1 MGPKNTTFPYSAIY
15 SIPGLKIVNA
25 PFNAQVEVFRQQ
37 HPISRDKPTA
47 FVAGR
52 GYEDSL
58 GPEMPDKVVYKAGDL
73 GTVLGEFYTV
83 ITGHC
88 PGVPSYVA
96 KAALEN
102 SEVIGVS
109 PFVNS
114 DEHMANWRNS
124 KIYSETGF
132 KLEPWESATIAIHTG
147 LGMWHRDVCNIELT
161 NNHRQHVYVVGG
173 HTGTFHETIV
183 AVAHDAI
190 IGALLGVEGVSNDI
204 AIIKN
209 YLDRY
214 GTRCNIVED
223 TDPKAL
229 VEKVRELDRILKE
242 HENGHKQEKEEITP
256 LKELLSLLEK
266 KILI

>member
-1 MGPKNTTFPYSAIY
+1 MQSADIAKGNVSLCY
-15 SIPGLKIVNA
+15 INGLKIGSISFDA
-25 PFNAQVEVFRQQ
+25 YVEVFRQ
-37 HPISRDKPTA
+37 HLISRDKPTA

-52 GYEDSL
+52 GYEESL
-58 GPEMPDKVVYKAGDL
+58 GPETPDKVVYKAGDL
-73 GTVLGEFYTV
+73 GTILGEFYTV

-88 PGVPSYVA
+88 PGIPSYVA
-96 KAALEN
+96 KAALEK

-109 PFVNS
+109 PFANR
-114 DEHMANWRNS
+114 DDHMANWRSS
-124 KIYSETGF
+124 KIYSQTGF

-147 LGMWHRDVCNIELT
+147 VGLWHRDVCNIELT

-183 AVAHDAI
+183 AVAHDTV
-190 IGALLGVEGVSNDI
+190 IGALLGVEGVSNDM

-214 GTRCNIVED
+214 KANYHIVED

-229 VEKVRELDRILKE
+229 VEKVMELDRILKE
-242 HENGHKQEKEEITP
+242 HEDGHKREKEEITP
-256 LKELLSLLEK
+256 IKALLSILEK
-266 KILI
+266 KVSI

>member
-1 MGPKNTTFPYSAIY
+1 MQSAKTAKGNVSSCY
-15 SIPGLKIVNA
+15 VNGLKIGSISFDA
-25 PFNAQVEVFRQQ
+25 YVEVFKQ
-37 HPISRDKPTA
+37 HQINRDKPTA

-58 GPEMPDKVVYKAGDL
+58 GPEPPDKVVYKAEDL
-73 GTVLGEFYTV
+73 GTILGKFYTV
-83 ITGHC
+83 TTGHC
-88 PGVPSYVA
+88 PGIPSYVA

-102 SEVIGVS
+102 TEVIGVS
-109 PFVNS
+109 PFANS
-114 DEHMANWRNS
+114 DDHMSNWRNS
-124 KIYSETGF
+124 KIYSQTRF
-132 KLEPWESATIAIHTG
+132 KLEPWESVAIAIHTG
-147 LGMWHRDVCNIELT
+147 LGLWHRDVCNIELT

-214 GTRCNIVED
+214 KARYHIVED

-229 VEKVRELDRILKE
+229 VEKVMELDMELKG
-242 HENGHKQEKEEITP
+242 HENGHKQEKKEMTP
-256 LKELLSLLEK
+256 LKELFSLLEK
-266 KILI
+266 KVFI